1 VRKLILIIPLLI
13 FINACSHNKGRR
25 FASAKMAGTCFEEV
39 RRHCSQKHPYTK
51 IKKGFFELQY
61 KYLNRKNKVHILYN
75 DCFARRSLTC
85 SQKHGSAESTKRF
98 SQLVSNLNT
107 DESLNEVSENTLLN
121 NLSIP
126 FLDLSAKDIK
136 RVWQTVYLIKK
147 SFLKLRD
154 ALGFV
159 KDKSI
164 NGMHGVGVSASG
176 SALLGI
182 GGTLQV
188 EAVIHNRKMALFC
201 APGITAQTDIG
212 LSVDL
217 GVFKT
222 LGCKDNEDYQ
232 GKFLSFT
239 AGVSGEAIGLPFNVG
254 ANYALGLGLSEFLEA
269 MAREKKAGKL
279 DLFRLAAET
288 SLFSTKSFELMA
300 RLGMNPSDQFSYLI
314 ISKMIALSLG
324 EKEVLSEFN
333 NSFDE
338 FKSFTQEDGIDK
350 TLNLKPLAHHI
361 KSFLKFILIMEETYA
376 MDLRQFKMVVAEL
389 DKSISSCDA
398 IGLTGGLSLTLS
410 PVNIGTIIYQYSML
424 TEIDLDDVFYLA
436 GFAPTNLYRL
446 NLSAAERERFTKA
459 VSGILKIIPDLWFN
473 QCLSHAAD
481 NFSQDGE
488 NLFRILTD

>member
-1 VRKLILIIPLLI
+1 MRHLILIIPLFL
-13 FINACSHNKGRR
+13 FLSSCSHDLGRS
-25 FASAKMAGTCFEEV
+25 FASTKMASSCFEEV
-39 RRHCSQKHPYTK
+39 RRSCHEKHPYTE

-61 KYLNRKNKVHILYN
+61 KYLNKKNKVHILYN
-75 DCFARRSLTC
+75 DCFAKRSLSC
-85 SQKHGSAESTKRF
+85 SEKHGSPESTKRF
-98 SQLVSNLNT
+98 NQLVKNLKT
-107 DESLNEVSENTLLN
+107 EESLNQVNENTLFN

-126 FLDLSAKDIK
+126 FLDLSTKDIK
-136 RVWQTVYLIKK
+136 KVWQTVFLIKK
-147 SFLKLRD
+147 SFLKVRD

-176 SALLGI
+176 TALLGI
-182 GGTLQV
+182 GGTLQL

-201 APGITAQTDIG
+201 APGVTAQTDIG
-212 LSVDL
+212 VSLDF

-222 LGCKDNEDYQ
+222 LGCRDNQDYQ

-269 MAREKKAGKL
+269 MAREKKAGRL
-279 DLFRLAAET
+279 DLFRLTAET
-288 SLFSTKSFELMA
+288 SLFSAKSFELMA
-300 RLGMNPSDQFSYLI
+300 RLGMNPNDQFSYLI

-324 EKEVLSEFN
+324 EKEVLNEFN
-333 NSFDE
+333 HSFDE
-338 FKSFTQEDGIDK
+338 FKNFTKEDGVDK

-376 MDLRQFKMVVAEL
+376 MDLSQFKMVVTEL

-410 PVNIGTIIYQYSML
+410 PVNVGSIIYQYTML

-436 GFAPTNLYRL
+436 GFAPANLFRL
-446 NLSAAERERFTKA
+446 NLSPIEKERFTKA

-481 NFSQDGE
+481 NFSKDGE